1 MYAFTYLIIYYG
13 SPELSE
19 TVLTALDLALSVDHL
34 VDFFFFSFFLIF
46 FFKKRKKEKKK
57 KEQQQK
63 PRFKNKRLQSLIWN
77 HMRHERSESAREP
90 RIAL

>member
-13 SPELSE
+13 FPELAE
-19 TVLTALDLALSVDHL
+19 TVLTALDLALSL
-34 VDFFFFSFFLIF
+34 SRPLGGFFWFFSSFFLRRE
-46 FFKKRKKEKKK
+46 KKKKK

-77 HMRHERSESAREP
+77 HMRHERSESAREQ